1 MCLRHQELV
10 QGERFLHCHLLH
22 PPHSRCCSSPPIFT
36 SPFHTHPIPPSPAP
50 SAGGGEGCPASFAPG
65 CGCVAHITTTGSLG
79 SHTHMS
85 TQDKRRTDRW
95 EKRGGK
101 KGEIKMR
108 DKRHVKKKKKQGRE
122 RERERASTGASVPSP
137 QRVALR
143 P

>member
-1 MCLRHQELV
+1 MPTAPRASSGRTFPPLPPPSSASQPLLL
-10 QGERFLHCHLLH
+10 FTSDLHLSL
-22 PPHSRCCSSPPIFT
+22 PHSSNPSISGSFSGWRGAAVAAAVWPTCPQPGFWAPT
-36 SPFHTHPIPPSPAP
+36 HT
-50 SAGGGEGCPASFAPG
+50 
-65 CGCVAHITTTGSLG
+65 
-79 SHTHMS
+79 S

-108 DKRHVKKKKKQGRE
+108 DKRHVKKKTGMRE
-122 RERERASTGASVPSP
+122 RERERMSTGASVPSP